1 MDVIVAKY
9 LFLYAVRVDV
19 TLGKQMKRM
28 LKTVAAR
35 AALALAMAGL
45 SAPAVCAPAVD
56 TYAGRADA
64 VVRDYVGQDLFSGVV
79 LVAKHG
85 RPVFSKGFGAAN
97 REWAVANTVDTR
109 FLIGSITKQFTAA
122 AIMRLVDEHKLAL
135 DDAVGKYVQD
145 LPASWQTV
153 TLRQLLQ
160 HSSGIPRYTA
170 LDAFDDT
177 LIRLKHTPRQII
189 ELVKDQPLEFVPGTQ
204 FRYDNTGYVL
214 LGCVIEAASGLSY
227 RDYLEQKLLKPLGL
241 ANTGYSDGRQILA
254 RAAQGYT
261 DGAGGVRREG
271 PGDMSNTYAAGAMYA
286 SAGDLLAWQQKL
298 TAGQV
303 LGQDST
309 AAMFTDGGHH
319 YGLGWYVQQR
329 FGHRVLEHGGSLG
342 GFNSMLA
349 YYPDDGLT
357 VIVLGNLGDMDVVE
371 GIADGLA
378 RLALGVAPAHREVE
392 VDPRSLSRI
401 VGRYQLAP
409 DVVLTV
415 SRKGRQMSTRLT
427 GQRELNIYPE
437 GAHRYFLKA
446 VDAQLEFDGADP
458 ARAGYVILHQNGQQM
473 KAPRI
478 D

>member
-1 MDVIVAKY
+1 MKWMLKRV
-9 LFLYAVRVDV
+9 AVRAG
-19 TLGKQMKRM
+19 L
-28 LKTVAAR
+28 L
-35 AALALAMAGL
+35 LAMTGL
-45 SAPAVCAPAVD
+45 SVPSLCAPAAD
-56 TYAGRADA
+56 AYAGRANA
-64 VVRDYVGQDLFSGVV
+64 LVRDYVREDLFSGVV
-79 LVAKHG
+79 LVAKNG
-85 RPVFSKGFGAAN
+85 RPVFRQGFGAAN
-97 REWAVANTVDTR
+97 REWAIANTTGTR
-109 FLIGSITKQFTAA
+109 FHIGSITKQFTAA

-135 DDAVGKYVQD
+135 DDAIGKYVQD

-170 LDAFDDT
+170 LDEFDDT
-177 LIRLKHTPRQII
+177 LGRIAHTPRQII
-189 ELVKDQPLEFVPGTQ
+189 DLVKTLPLEFAPGTQ

-214 LGCVIEAASGLSY
+214 LGCVIEAVSGLAY

-241 ANTGYSDGRQILA
+241 ANTGYSDGRRILA

-261 DGAGGVRREG
+261 DGADGVRRVG
-271 PGDMSNTYAAGAMYA
+271 PVDMSNVYAAGAMYA

-303 LGQDST
+303 LGPDST

-319 YGLGWYVQQR
+319 YGLGWYIQQR
-329 FGHRVLEHGGSLG
+329 FGRRVIEHGGSLN

-392 VDPRSLSRI
+392 VDPRSLPRI

-409 DVVLTV
+409 ALVLTI

-446 VDAQLEFDGADP
+446 VDAQLEFDDADP